1 MIPIEVQFLG
11 SGDAFGSG
19 GRLQSCVMVKHD
31 HGRFLI
37 DCGASGLTGMV
48 RYGIN
53 PNEIDFILIS
63 HLHGDHCGGIPF
75 FITGSQ
81 LIFRRTEPLLIIG
94 PPGIKELMVKAM
106 EAMFPG
112 SSDVQRKFAVEIR
125 EFSHRDPEVIGTVK
139 FTPYL
144 NFNPQVDPSFALR
157 IECGGKIIGYSS
169 DTQWTDALRDVAA
182 DADLFIAEAYFYEKQ
197 VKGHMD
203 YTTLMSRYGSTGAKR
218 LVLTHM
224 SPDMLTM
231 RDRVACE
238 CADDGKVFII

>member
-1 MIPIEVQFLG
+1 MSRIEVQFLG

-19 GRLQSCVMVKHD
+19 GRLQSCVMVKHE

-37 DCGASGLTGMV
+37 DCGASGLIGIG
-48 RYGIN
+48 RYSVN
-53 PNEIDFILIS
+53 PNDINLILIS

-81 LIFRRTEPLLIIG
+81 LIFRRTEPLLILG

-112 SSDVQRKFAVEIR
+112 SSGAQRRFAVEIR
-125 EFSHRDPEVIGTVK
+125 EFSNRNLELIGGVR
-139 FTPYL
+139 FTPFL
-144 NFNPQVDPSFALR
+144 NLNPHVDPSYALR
-157 IECGGKIIGYSS
+157 TECGGKIIGYSS
-169 DTQWTDALRDVAA
+169 DTQWTDVLLDVAA
-182 DADLFIAEAYFYEKQ
+182 ADLFIAEAYFYEKR
-197 VKGHMD
+197 VKGHMN
-203 YTTLMSRYGSTGAKR
+203 YTTLMSRYGTTGAKR

-224 SPDMLTM
+224 SPDMLAM

-238 CADDGKVFII
+238 CADDGKVFIL